1 MPFPNPLSGPLSG
14 PRSGRAPA
22 RARAPVSGRLTR
34 RAFLRRVGLALCL
47 ASAPALALSAPQ
59 GAMLVCYYSRTGNTR
74 AVAQAIHRRVGGDL
88 LELTTARPYPAEY
101 EALTRLAKDEQRT
114 GARPALGV
122 DVPDMGR
129 YGTIFL
135 GFPNWW
141 GTMPMLFFTLLEAC
155 DTSGKQIIPFCTHGG
170 SALGNAPRDL
180 KRLCPRA
187 TVHEG
192 LAVRGTAAATAQAT
206 VDAWLGRLGLYAP

>member
-1 MPFPNPLSGPLSG
+1 MPPN
-14 PRSGRAPA
+14 APSHDV
-22 RARAPVSGRLTR
+22 APVSVQLTR
-34 RAFLRRVGLALCL
+34 RGFLRGMGLALCL
-47 ASAPALALSAPQ
+47 ASFPPPAMAAPQ
-59 GAMLVCYYSRTGNTR
+59 GGILVCYYSRTGNTR
-74 AVAQAIHRRVGGDL
+74 AVALAIHRRVGGEL

-101 EALTRLAKDEQRT
+101 EALTRLAKEEQRSN
-114 GARPALGV
+114 ARPALGGKL
-122 DVPDMGR
+122 PDMSR

-155 DTSGKQIIPFCTHGG
+155 DTSGKQLIPFCTHGG

-192 LAVRGTAAATAQAT
+192 LAVRGTAAATAQGA
-206 VDAWLGRLGLYAP
+206 VDAWLGKLGLYAS